1 MKLQAAQ
8 QRPLLLVQQQCNS
21 TAATWL
27 PRRGLQDV
35 LMPLYT
41 SELQSTVMFALV
53 VFLMK
58 SLQQH

>member
-8 QRPLLLVQQQCNS
+8 QRPLLLVQQQRND

-35 LMPLYT
+35 LMPLYA
-41 SELQSTVMFALV
+41 SEMQFCP
-53 VFLMK
+53 
-58 SLQQH
+58 Q